1 MRSPLELLFENEN
14 IDFTKYKNLEKYI
27 RDNKNIQKYFEANF
41 FGIKPKNYCGFLSL
55 QNKDYFIVPKIAL
68 KDEENLNIFIYML
81 IYAYDIK
88 VFNESISSS
97 KNIKFKCLDIFIRY
111 FSNTLIEELKKGV
124 YKSYTSKEESS
135 KVLKGKYLFEKN
147 FSNFFNQ
154 NICCEFD
161 EFTINNQL
169 NRFFLYAIKTFMKYT
184 NYQNLHKCE
193 LILDDVD
200 SIHIDINRLNIEFNR
215 LNNRFKKSFDIAIL
229 ILNRLS
235 PLVNNSNEKSF
246 SFLFDMSEVFEKFIA
261 RLYKNIDS
269 SSISQVQKIYGNL
282 LLKPDI
288 IFQNKIIDTK
298 YKIVKDIEDLKTSDK
313 YQMFTYG
320 INFKIRD
327 TMLLYPKHIYE
338 ISKNLKLGK
347 DEDMVNLK
355 LKSID
360 LYSNNDTF
368 EFYINDI
375 KEKLERII

>member
-1 MRSPLELLFENEN
+1 MELIFENKN
-14 IDFTKYKNLEKYI
+14 IDFSKHKNLEKCI
-27 RDNKNIQKYFEANF
+27 KDNKTIQKYFEANF

-55 QNKDYFIVPKIAL
+55 ENRDYFIVPKIAL

-88 VFNESISSS
+88 VSNESISSS
-97 KNIKFKCLDIFIRY
+97 KNIKFKYLDIFIRY
-111 FSNTLIEELKKGV
+111 FSNTLIEELKRGV
-124 YKSYTSKEESS
+124 YKSYTSKEENL

-147 FSNFFNQ
+147 FGNFFNQ

-161 EFTINNQL
+161 EFTMNNEL

-193 LILDDVD
+193 MILDEVD
-200 SIHIDINRLNIEFNR
+200 LAHIDINRLNIEFNR
-215 LNNRFKKSFDIAIL
+215 LNNRFKKSFDIALL

-235 PLVNNSNEKSF
+235 PLVNNANEKSF

-261 RLYKNIDS
+261 RLYKSIDPS
-269 SSISQVQKIYGNL
+269 CISQVQKVYGNL

-298 YKIVKDIEDLKTSDK
+298 YKIVKDREDLKTSDK
-313 YQMFTYG
+313 YQMYTYG
-320 INFKIRD
+320 MNFDIKN
-327 TMLLYPKHIYE
+327 TMLLYPKHKYE
-338 ISKNLKLGK
+338 VSENLELGK
-347 DEDMVNLK
+347 GDEMVHLK

-360 LYSNNDTF
+360 LYSPYSDY
-368 EFYINDI
+368 EEYINDI
-375 KEKLERII
+375 RNRLESL